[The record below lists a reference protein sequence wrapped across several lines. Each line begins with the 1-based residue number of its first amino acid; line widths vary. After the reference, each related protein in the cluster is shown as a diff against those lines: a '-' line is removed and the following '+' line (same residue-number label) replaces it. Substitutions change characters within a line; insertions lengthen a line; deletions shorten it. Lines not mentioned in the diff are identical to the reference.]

1 VSEAGEIL
9 AGVAIGYLIGTFPS
23 ADLITRLATRGRV
36 NIRDTGSGNPGG
48 LNSMRV
54 LGRRWGVLVIVLD
67 ALKGALAGFV
77 GLVIGDAAAYAA
89 GTAAIAGHVWPVW
102 TRFRGGRG
110 VASAGGS
117 FATVFPPF
125 FVIGALVGATLALV
139 TRSAGLT
146 VRLICP
152 IWVAAAG
159 IWWAADLSN
168 WWGPEV
174 GPGLLAYALI
184 GSLIV
189 LSRFRPSIRTGDG
202 ASL

>member
-1 VSEAGEIL
+1 MSEAGEIL

-36 NIRDTGSGNPGG
+36 NIRETGSGNPGG

-54 LGRRWGVLVIVLD
+54 LGRRWGVAVIVLD
-67 ALKGALAGFV
+67 ALKGAVAGGV
-77 GLVIGDAAAYAA
+77 GLLIGDAAAYAA
-89 GTAAIAGHVWPVW
+89 ATAAIAGHVWPVW

-117 FATVFPPF
+117 FATAFPPF
-125 FVIGALVGATLALV
+125 FVLGALVGGALALI

-152 IWVAAAG
+152 VWVAAAA

-174 GPGLLAYALI
+174 GPGLLAYAVV

-189 LSRFRPSIRTGDG
+189 LSRFRASIRTGDG
-202 ASL
+202 SSM

>member
-1 VSEAGEIL
+1 MSEAGEIL

-36 NIRDTGSGNPGG
+36 NIRETGSGNPGG

-54 LGRRWGVLVIVLD
+54 LGRRWGVAVIVLD
-67 ALKGALAGFV
+67 ALKGALAGFA
-77 GLVIGDAAAYAA
+77 GLLIGDAAAYAA
-89 GTAAIAGHVWPVW
+89 ATAAIAGHVWPVW

-125 FVIGALVGATLALV
+125 FVLGALVGATLALV

-168 WWGPEV
+168 WWGPDA

-189 LSRFRPSIRTGDG
+189 LSRFRRRSERAT
-202 ASL
+202 AETT

>member
-1 VSEAGEIL
+1 MSEAGEIL

-36 NIRDTGSGNPGG
+36 NIRETGSGNPGG

-54 LGRRWGVLVIVLD
+54 LGRRWGIAVIVLD
-67 ALKGALAGFV
+67 ACKGALAGGV
-77 GLVIGDAAAYAA
+77 GLLIGDAAAYAA
-89 GTAAIAGHVWPVW
+89 ATGAIAGHVWPVW

-125 FVIGALVGATLALV
+125 FVLGALVGGVLALV

-152 IWVAAAG
+152 VWVAAAA

-174 GPGLLAYALI
+174 GPGLLVYALV

-189 LSRFRPSIRTGDG
+189 LSRFRASIRTGDG
-202 ASL
+202 TSL